1 MSELRR
7 ATWSGLDGRLVL
19 RREQLTALRPLQK
32 TAAGGTQ
39 LEVKPSLRDEMTAA
53 PGATVD
59 PKRGS

>member
-1 MSELRR
+1 
-7 ATWSGLDGRLVL
+7 LDGRLVL